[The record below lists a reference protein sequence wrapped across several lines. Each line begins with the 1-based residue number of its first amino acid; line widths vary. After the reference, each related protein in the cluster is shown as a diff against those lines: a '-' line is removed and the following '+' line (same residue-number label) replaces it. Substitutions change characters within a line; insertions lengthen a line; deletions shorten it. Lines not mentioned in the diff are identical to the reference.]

1 MYIYHDNDK
10 FTPEIGLFNGCVQV
24 CMYLISHQNLISFFC
39 FYTVCCG
46 CLVINCNIF
55 FFWRSYPTS
64 CLWLCSNRTS
74 DATRKHTQVF
84 YWEIPSKLSNSWSV
98 CILHPSIEKQS
109 TNAPLY
115 TSWVLKDFRKYRICR
130 SQEWGHFMKV
140 SFPGHILKVTST
152 VLHVSVL
159 FIKLNYM
166 LAPQSCIGVYYKQH
180 DYSLPYTLTKCH
192 FNFKLLVFFEIFPI
206 FLFFVYCECR
216 MD

>member
-1 MYIYHDNDK
+1 MDVWWLIATFFSFEDLTRHLVCDYAAIEHLMQQGNTHRY
-10 FTPEIGLFNGCVQV
+10 FIGKYRLSYQ
-24 CMYLISHQNLISFFC
+24 IPDQSAFC
-39 FYTVCCG
+39 T
-46 CLVINCNIF
+46 
-55 FFWRSYPTS
+55 
-64 CLWLCSNRTS
+64 
-74 DATRKHTQVF
+74 
-84 YWEIPSKLSNSWSV
+84 
-98 CILHPSIEKQS
+98 SIEKES

-180 DYSLPYTLTKCH
+180 DYSLPYTLNILCH